1 MRMHSFHKTTQDQ
14 LQTADVYADQKNS
27 VEQQHAV
34 KQTDSLL
41 EGESIKKDFPHNKA
55 VTESTVE
62 PKETCISS
70 VNMIDGHIANTEEQN
85 MDSALKLE
93 TPVETLELNTT
104 VITMNQFQTDV
115 VSSDSQPRP
124 LKQSSDMTGSS
135 EPLHASPETSLLSP
149 FIPKKHSNEKKRPVL
164 DLIQF
169 GEDPEAVKANVGSVE
184 MNKDVVGNTVPS
196 EEVQHAEETGE
207 AKGLERQLSNARQP
221 SMESDQSVVCI
232 KCSMYWY

>member
-41 EGESIKKDFPHNKA
+41 EGESIKKDIPHNKA
-55 VTESTVE
+55 VTELTEE

-70 VNMIDGHIANTEEQN
+70 VNTIDGHIANTGEQN
-85 MDSALKLE
+85 MDSTLKLDA
-93 TPVETLELNTT
+93 PVETLEQNTT
-104 VITMNQFQTDV
+104 VVIMNQFQTDV
-115 VSSDSQPRP
+115 VSSDSQPCP

-135 EPLHASPETSLLSP
+135 EPLHASPEASLLSP
-149 FIPKKHSNEKKRPVL
+149 FIPKKNSNEKKRPVL

-169 GEDPEAVKANVGSVE
+169 GEDPEAVKAKVGSVE
-184 MNKDVVGNTVPS
+184 MNKDVVANTLPS
-196 EEVQHAEETGE
+196 EEVQHAEETSE

-221 SMESDQSVVCI
+221 SMESDQSVVCV
-232 KCSMYWY
+232 KCSMYQY

>member
-41 EGESIKKDFPHNKA
+41 EGESIKKDIPHNKA
-55 VTESTVE
+55 VTESTGE

-85 MDSALKLE
+85 MDSALKLD
-93 TPVETLELNTT
+93 TPVESLEQNTT
-104 VITMNQFQTDV
+104 VVIMNQFQTDV

-135 EPLHASPETSLLSP
+135 EPLHASPEASLLSP

-169 GEDPEAVKANVGSVE
+169 GEDPEAIKAKVE
-184 MNKDVVGNTVPS
+184 MNKDVVTNTLPS
-196 EEVQHAEETGE
+196 EEVQHAEETSE

-232 KCSMYWY
+232 KCSMYQY

>member
-41 EGESIKKDFPHNKA
+41 EGESIKKDIPHNKA
-55 VTESTVE
+55 VTESTGE

-70 VNMIDGHIANTEEQN
+70 VNTIDGHIANTEEQN
-85 MDSALKLE
+85 MDSALKLD
-93 TPVETLELNTT
+93 TPVESLEQNTT
-104 VITMNQFQTDV
+104 VVIMNQFQTDV
-115 VSSDSQPRP
+115 VSSDSQPHP

-135 EPLHASPETSLLSP
+135 EPLHASPEASLLSP

-169 GEDPEAVKANVGSVE
+169 GEDPEAIKAKVE
-184 MNKDVVGNTVPS
+184 MNKDVVTNTLPS
-196 EEVQHAEETGE
+196 EEVQHAEETSE

-232 KCSMYWY
+232 KCSMYQY

>member
-41 EGESIKKDFPHNKA
+41 EGESIKKDIPHNKA
-55 VTESTVE
+55 VTESTGE

-70 VNMIDGHIANTEEQN
+70 VNTIDEHIANTEEQN
-85 MDSALKLE
+85 MDSALKLD

-104 VITMNQFQTDV
+104 VVIMNQFQTDV
-115 VSSDSQPRP
+115 VSSDSQPSP
-124 LKQSSDMTGSS
+124 LKQSSDVTGSS
-135 EPLHASPETSLLSP
+135 EPLHASPEASLLSP
-149 FIPKKHSNEKKRPVL
+149 FIPKKNSNEKKRPVL

-169 GEDPEAVKANVGSVE
+169 GEDPEADRK
-184 MNKDVVGNTVPS
+184 
-196 EEVQHAEETGE
+196 
-207 AKGLERQLSNARQP
+207 
-221 SMESDQSVVCI
+221 SVV
-232 KCSMYWY
+232 

>member
-34 KQTDSLL
+34 KQTDSLF
-41 EGESIKKDFPHNKA
+41 EGESIKKDIPHNKA
-55 VTESTVE
+55 VTESTGE

-85 MDSALKLE
+85 MDSALKLD
-93 TPVETLELNTT
+93 TPVESLEQNTT
-104 VITMNQFQTDV
+104 VVIMNQFQTDV

-135 EPLHASPETSLLSP
+135 EPLHASPEASLLSP

-169 GEDPEAVKANVGSVE
+169 GEDPEAIKAKVE
-184 MNKDVVGNTVPS
+184 MNKDVVTNTLPS
-196 EEVQHAEETGE
+196 EEVQHAEETSE

-232 KCSMYWY
+232 KCSMYQY